1 MVFRLDLLEKDKS
14 LGRAQMYPEDEATA
28 EHMVSLGEF
37 QTSYS
42 YVYLVM
48 NGESGEA
55 TITWQLP
62 HLMSIL
68 AVVYSQS
75 GRIYSVLD

>member
-1 MVFRLDLLEKDKS
+1 MVFRLDLLEKGKS

-42 YVYLVM
+42 YV
-48 NGESGEA
+48 
-55 TITWQLP
+55 
-62 HLMSIL
+62 
-68 AVVYSQS
+68 
-75 GRIYSVLD
+75 